1 MSSVSELDF
10 FILLCAE
17 GSISNAAKALDI
29 SSAAASKRLAQIEK
43 HGLSASYSLHKS
55 NESHQ

>member
-1 MSSVSELDF
+1 M
-10 FILLCAE
+10 LCAE

-43 HGLSASYSLHKS
+43 KHGLSASYSLHKS